1 VCLKK
6 LPFVDE
12 MAIDLTI
19 MVFVTSNLDY
29 LCHFQMMF
37 DLAFLL
43 PMLIAMHSFIE
54 VAQFCDVFV

>member
-1 VCLKK
+1 MK
-6 LPFVDE
+6 

-19 MVFVTSNLDY
+19 MALVRSNLDY
-29 LCHFQMMF
+29 LCDFQVML

-54 VAQFCDVFV
+54 VDQFCDVFV